1 MEFARSVLDFFVCLV
16 KFAVGLVGWALVEI
30 INEVLAIFGVL
41 GQIISYFI
49 PVLDFRPLV
58 IPSDVLSYINWIFP
72 LGYLSQLY
80 AYSLSAFAVYRVM
93 RWAANRARMPVQ
105 PRLFD

>member
-1 MEFARSVLDFFVCLV
+1 MEFARSVIDFFVCLA
-16 KFAVGLVGWALVEI
+16 KFAVGLVGWTIVEI
-30 INEVLAIFGVL
+30 INEALAIFGWF
-41 GQIISYFI
+41 GTIISYFI
-49 PVLDFRPLV
+49 PGLDFQPVV

-80 AYSLSAFAVYRVM
+80 AYALTAFAIYRVM
-93 RWAANRARMPVQ
+93 RWAANRAKIPVQ